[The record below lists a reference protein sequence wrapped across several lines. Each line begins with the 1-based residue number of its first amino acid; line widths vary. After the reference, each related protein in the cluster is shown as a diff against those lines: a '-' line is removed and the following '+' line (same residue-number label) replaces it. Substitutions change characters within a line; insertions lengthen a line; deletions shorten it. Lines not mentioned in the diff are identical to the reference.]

1 MQLDGSYMA
10 FMVTIFMYFYTF
22 MRSDAQ
28 SCLTLTPWAVGCQAS
43 LSIEFS
49 RQEYWSGVPFPPP
62 GDLPNPGIK
71 PACLASPALAGGFFT
86 TRATWEAS
94 YPLSSLTII
103 FNWAITHIKLFT
115 HLKCTNQEFPGSP
128 VVRALHS
135 HCQGSRFNPWLGN

>member
-62 GDLPNPGIK
+62 GDLSDPGIE
-71 PACLASPALAGGFFT
+71 PMSLVSPAFAGMFFT
-86 TRATWEAS
+86 TV
-94 YPLSSLTII
+94 PPGK
-103 FNWAITHIKLFT
+103 HILLLLFFIKKT
-115 HLKCTNQEFPGSP
+115 EMREGK
-128 VVRALHS
+128 
-135 HCQGSRFNPWLGN
+135 